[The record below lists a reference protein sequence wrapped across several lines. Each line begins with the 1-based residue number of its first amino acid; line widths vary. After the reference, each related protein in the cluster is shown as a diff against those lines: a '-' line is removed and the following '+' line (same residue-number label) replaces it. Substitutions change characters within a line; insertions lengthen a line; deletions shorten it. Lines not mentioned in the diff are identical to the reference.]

1 MSAVLGRGGELPLVW
16 LSRIFNREPV
26 CVLYLYLCFS
36 LYFIFV
42 FVFFF
47 VFSQM
52 IGECG
57 SWQGLSSGFQESSIE
72 SQFVSADDTRSTLR
86 ANLKDS
92 FFQNK
97 FVTSSFLLFLCRCFV
112 SILGFVMELNDFLF
126 QNKSYSL

>member
-1 MSAVLGRGGELPLVW
+1 MAFKIV
-16 LSRIFNREPV
+16 
-26 CVLYLYLCFS
+26 
-36 LYFIFV
+36 FV
-42 FVFFF
+42 FVFTFAFVFVFICIFVFCF

-72 SQFVSADDTRSTLR
+72 SQFVSADDTRSILR
-86 ANLKDS
+86 ANLKDI

-112 SILGFVMELNDFLF
+112 SILGFVMERP
-126 QNKSYSL
+126 QYISLHARSS